1 MAKNQHQNGII
12 PGAGM
17 VSGPDDF
24 SDGESTPL
32 TQDYGGSQRTIVETK
47 GWDVFRNPPMK
58 TDSNSGSMANQKCL
72 ERMVQVIKVIVY
84 LLVFVIVLG
93 SGVIAKGTILFMT
106 SQLRQD
112 RKMLYCNRQLDREN
126 QYIVTLP
133 EEERIAWIWC
143 IIIAFT
149 VPEFGTLV
157 RSIRMCIFKS
167 WKKPQLMH
175 FLVVSIME
183 TFHVVGLALMFLA
196 VLPELDVVK
205 GAMLTN
211 CVCFVPGLLG
221 LLSRNKSKDDSKRF
235 VLVLVDIAALAAQA
249 TSFVLWPFLDSSRR
263 SLWLIPLT
271 LILVSC
277 GWWENYVS
285 IQSRIGLIRSLGRV
299 KKEMRL
305 TRYFTYMLVTVWK
318 IMAFFISSVLILHI
332 KGDNVGHLFSMLSSA
347 FGDHKIT
354 VTSIKSINSG
364 SLPDLSEILTGDITE
379 VVNADFNTPIY
390 VLLLQIAGAYFA
402 YVFGKFACKI
412 LIQGFSYAFP
422 VNLTIPVSISLLIAA
437 CGLRNNDPCFFH
449 GTVPDYLFYESPLP
463 NFLNDFVS
471 KQYAWVWLLWLLSQT
486 WITLHIWT
494 PKCERL
500 ASTEKLFVVP
510 MYDSL
515 LIDQSMGLNRRRDDQ
530 PEVKVEDLAE
540 IEKEKGDG
548 DYETIY
554 EQTDGSTTP
563 PSAVK
568 SSDHVTRIYACATM
582 WHENKEEMME
592 FLKSILRLDE
602 DQCARRVAQKY
613 LKVVDPDY
621 YEFESLSD
629 HDENESQV
637 NRFVKLLVGTLDEAA
652 SDVHKT
658 RMHVRAPK
666 KYPTPYGGRLVWTLP
681 GKTKMIAHLKD
692 KSKIRHRKRWSQV
705 MYMYY
710 LLGHRLM
717 ELPISVDR
725 KEVIAE
731 NTFLL
736 TLDGDID
743 FQPAAVKLLV
753 DLMKKNKNLG
763 AACGR
768 IHPVGSGPMVWYQM
782 FEYAIGHWLQK
793 ATEHMIGCVLCSPGC
808 FSLFRGKALM
818 DDNVMKKY
826 TTKSDEARH
835 YVQYDQGE
843 DRWLCTLLLQRG
855 YRVCTDLVITW
866 LHPDENKEHLRNNL
880 DTSVNSKLI
889 MFIDKINLPNFSVE
903 IENPVHRLK
912 YLCALNKTGG
922 TILGPG
928 TIFLMLVG
936 AFVAAFKIDN
946 WTSFYYNIIPILLF
960 MIVCFT
966 CKSNVQLLCAQI
978 LSTAYAMIMMA
989 VIVGTALQ
997 LGEDGIGSPSAIFLI
1012 SLSSSFFIA
1021 ACLHPQEFWCIVP
1034 GIIYL
1039 LSIPSMYLL
1048 LILYSIINLNVVS
1061 WGTRE
1066 VQTKKTKKV
1075 VIAAVISTIYAIVM
1089 TAVIVAFAINIIQE
1103 SVMSPSAWFLFLMLG
1118 EFMIA
1123 GLLHPY
1129 EINCLLHGL
1138 IYYLAVPSMYVLLIT
1153 YSLCNL
1159 NNISWGTREIVTKKN
1174 NVELEQEKREAEEA
1188 KRKAKQKSL
1197 LGFLQNGAGNNDDD
1211 QGSIEISLAG
1221 LFKCLLCT
1229 HGKPS
1234 AEKQQ
1239 LVAIAESLEQLGKRL
1254 ETIERAVDPHSH
1266 VSGRRRPS
1274 SVGSRTADHLGAIG
1288 EDPEDE
1294 EGSETE
1300 TVTSQNTEGN
1310 RDGSNFLSRPYWL
1323 TDEGLKKGE
1332 VDVLSMQEEQFWK
1345 DLLEKY
1351 LYPIDE
1357 DKAEK
1362 ARIAKDLKD
1371 LRDQS
1376 VFAFFMM
1383 NALFVLIVF
1392 LLQLNKDLLHIKW
1405 PFGIKT
1411 NVTYDHTTMET
1422 RIAADL
1428 IELRNKSV
1436 FAFLMFNALFV
1447 LIVFL
1452 LQLNKDQLHVVWPL
1466 GVKTNI
1472 TYVEE
1477 TSEVHISKEYLQ
1489 LEPIGLVFVFFFAL
1503 ILVIQFTAML
1513 FHRFGTLA
1521 HILASTSLDC
1531 YKKTKDLSE
1540 EALLSKHA
1548 VDIVRDLQRLDGIEG
1563 DYEEG
1568 SGSGPGRRKTIRNL
1582 EKSRRKT
1589 QAINT
1594 LDVAFRQRFFSM
1606 NEGAGLSRNMSTREA
1621 FKAFEGRRNSIMA
1634 MRRKSQMQTLGANN
1648 IYGVAGNPLGI
1659 QGRPSRSSQ
1668 ISVKDV
1674 FEGHPGA
1681 TSGTGHVNAGYEGDD
1696 SPVNSLR
1703 LQNLGGSQVT
1713 WREANS
1719 NV

>member
-1 MAKNQHQNGII
+1 MSKAPKHNGSIH
-12 PGAGM
+12 GGG
-17 VSGPDDF
+17 VTGPDDF
-24 SDGESTPL
+24 SDGESTPVI
-32 TQDYGGSQRTIVETK
+32 QDYAESRRPVEETK
-47 GWDVFRNPPMK
+47 EWDVFRNPPPK
-58 TDSNSGSMANQKCL
+58 IDSGSMANQKCL
-72 ERMVQVIKVIVY
+72 ERTVQLTKVFIY
-84 LLVFVIVLG
+84 LLVFIIVLV
-93 SGVIAKGTILFMT
+93 SGVISKGTIFFMT
-106 SQLRQD
+106 SQLRSD
-112 RKMLYCNRQLDREN
+112 RRILYCNKDLGREKE
-126 QYIVTLP
+126 YVATLP
-133 EEERIAWIWC
+133 EEERIAWTWC
-143 IIIAFT
+143 IIIAFA
-149 VPEFGTLV
+149 VPEFGALI
-157 RSIRMCIFKS
+157 RSLRICIFKS
-167 WKKPQLMH
+167 WKKPPYSH
-175 FLVVSIME
+175 FFLVFLME
-183 TFHVVGLALMFLA
+183 TFHVVGLALMFLLI
-196 VLPELDVVK
+196 LPDIDVVK
-205 GAMLTN
+205 GIMLTN
-211 CVCFVPGLLG
+211 CVCFIPGLLG
-221 LLSRNKSKDDSKRF
+221 LLSRNKNKDESKTF
-235 VLVLVDIAALAAQA
+235 ILVLVDLAALTAQA
-249 TSFVLWPFLDSSRR
+249 TSFVLWPLLDTSKS
-263 SLWLIPLT
+263 SLWIVSPA

-285 IQSRIGLIRSLGRV
+285 MQSSIGFVQMLARV
-299 KKEMRL
+299 KRELRL
-305 TRYFTYMLVTVWK
+305 TRYFTYMFVSFWK
-318 IMAFFISSVLILHI
+318 IIAFFISVLTILHLRGENI
-332 KGDNVGHLFSMLSSA
+332 GHLFTMFGTA
-347 FGDHKIT
+347 FGEHKIIVHAT
-354 VTSIKSINSG
+354 VTQTING
-364 SLPDLSEILTGDITE
+364 TLADLKDILPNSDIDIM
-379 VVNADFNTPIY
+379 ADFNTPIY
-390 VLLLQIAGAYFA
+390 VLLLQIFSAYFV
-402 YVFGKFACKI
+402 YIFGKFACKI

-422 VNLTIPVSISLLIAA
+422 VNLTIPVTISLLIAA
-437 CGLRNNDPCFFH
+437 CGLRNSNPCFFH
-449 GTVPDYLFYESPLP
+449 GIIPDYLFYESPRLY
-463 NFLNDFVS
+463 FLNDFITQ
-471 KQYAWVWLLWLLSQT
+471 QYGWVWLLWLLSQT

-500 ASTEKLFVVP
+500 AATEKLFVVP

-515 LIDQSMGLNRRRDDQ
+515 LIDQSMGLNRKRDDQ

-563 PSAVK
+563 PSTVK

-602 DQCARRVAQKY
+602 DQSARRVAQKY

-621 YEFESLSD
+621 YEFETHIFFDDAFELSD

-637 NRFVKLLVGTLDEAA
+637 NRFVKLLVSTLDEAA
-652 SDVHKT
+652 TDVHRT
-658 RMHVRAPK
+658 RTHVKDPK
-666 KYPTPYGGRLVWTLP
+666 KFPTPYGGRLVWTLP

-731 NTFLL
+731 NTYLL

-743 FQPAAVKLLV
+743 FQPTAVKLLV

-826 TTKSDEARH
+826 TTRSDEARH

-855 YRVCTDLVITW
+855 YRVEYSAASDAYTHAPEGFNEFYNQRRRWVPSTIANIMDLLMDAKRTI
-866 LHPDENKEHLRNNL
+866 
-880 DTSVNSKLI
+880 
-889 MFIDKINLPNFSVE
+889 KINDNISLPYISYQ
-903 IENPVHRLK
+903 IL
-912 YLCALNKTGG
+912 LMGG

-960 MIVCFT
+960 MIICFT
-966 CKSNVQLLCAQI
+966 CKSNIQLLCAQI

-1012 SLSSSFFIA
+1012 SLSGSFFIA
-1021 ACLHPQEFWCIVP
+1021 ACLHPQEFLCIVP

-1066 VQTKKTKKV
+1066 VQVKKTKK
-1075 VIAAVISTIYAIVM
+1075 
-1089 TAVIVAFAINIIQE
+1089 
-1103 SVMSPSAWFLFLMLG
+1103 
-1118 EFMIA
+1118 
-1123 GLLHPY
+1123 
-1129 EINCLLHGL
+1129 
-1138 IYYLAVPSMYVLLIT
+1138 
-1153 YSLCNL
+1153 
-1159 NNISWGTREIVTKKN
+1159 
-1174 NVELEQEKREAEEA
+1174 ELEQEKKEAEEA

-1197 LGFLQNGAGNNDDD
+1197 LGFLQNGAGTNNDD
-1211 QGSIEISLAG
+1211 QGSIEISLAS
-1221 LFKCLLCT
+1221 LFKCMFCT

-1234 AEKQQ
+1234 DEKQQ

-1254 ETIERAVDPHSH
+1254 ENIERTIDPHGH
-1266 VSGRRRPS
+1266 VSGRRRTS
-1274 SVGSRTADHLGAIG
+1274 SIGGHTNDVLGAIG
-1288 EDPEDE
+1288 EDPAEDE
-1294 EGSETE
+1294 ECNSETE
-1300 TVTSQNTEGN
+1300 TVTSQHSEEN
-1310 RDGSNFLSRPYWL
+1310 RDGSNFLTRPYWL
-1323 TDEGLKKGE
+1323 SDEGLKKGE
-1332 VDVLSMQEEQFWK
+1332 VEILSLQEEQFWK

-1351 LYPIDE
+1351 LFPIDE

-1362 ARIAKDLKD
+1362 ARIA
-1371 LRDQS
+1371 
-1376 VFAFFMM
+1376 
-1383 NALFVLIVF
+1383 
-1392 LLQLNKDLLHIKW
+1392 
-1405 PFGIKT
+1405 G
-1411 NVTYDHTTMET
+1411 
-1422 RIAADL
+1422 DL

-1452 LQLNKDQLHVVWPL
+1452 LQLNKDQLHIVWPL

-1477 TSEVHISKEYLQ
+1477 TSEVHVTKEYLQ

-1513 FHRFGTLA
+1513 FHRFGTFA
-1521 HILASTSLDC
+1521 HILASTTLDWFC
-1531 YKKTKDLSE
+1531 CKKDVTEDTLS
-1540 EALLSKHA
+1540 SQQA
-1548 VDIVRDLQRLDGIEG
+1548 VDMVRDLQKLNGMEG
-1563 DYEEG
+1563 DYDEG
-1568 SGSGPGRRKTIRNL
+1568 SGNGPGRRKTIRNL
-1582 EKSRRKT
+1582 EKSKRKA
-1589 QAINT
+1589 QSINT
-1594 LDVAFRQRFFSM
+1594 LDVAFKHRFFSM
-1606 NEGAGLSRNMSTREA
+1606 SEGAGLPGNMSTRHSVKA
-1621 FKAFEGRRNSIMA
+1621 FKALESRRTSLMA
-1634 MRRKSQMQTLGANN
+1634 MRRKSQMQTLGAVNK
-1648 IYGVAGNPLGI
+1648 YGVAGNPLGI

-1668 ISVKDV
+1668 ISIKDV
-1674 FEGHPGA
+1674 FEDHGHTNPA
-1681 TSGTGHVNAGYEGDD
+1681 YEPDE
-1696 SPVNSLR
+1696 SPRNSLR
-1703 LQNLGGSQVT
+1703 LQNRNQHS
-1713 WREANS
+1713 WREANT

>member
-1 MAKNQHQNGII
+1 MSKNQQQNGMI
-12 PGAGM
+12 PGGGGVA
-17 VSGPDDF
+17 VADDF

-32 TQDYGGSQRTIVETK
+32 AQDYGDSQRTVVETK
-47 GWDVFRNPPMK
+47 GWDVFRNPPPK
-58 TDSNSGSMANQKCL
+58 IDSGSMANQRCL
-72 ERMVQVIKVIVY
+72 EATVQITKVVVY

-93 SGVIAKGTILFMT
+93 SGVVAKGTILFMT
-106 SQLRQD
+106 SQLRAD
-112 RKMLYCNRQLDREN
+112 RTIVYCNRQLGRDK
-126 QYIVTLP
+126 QFVVTLP

-143 IIIAFT
+143 IIIAFA
-149 VPEFGTLV
+149 VPEFGTLI
-157 RSIRMCIFKS
+157 RSIRICIFKS
-167 WKKPQLMH
+167 WKKPPISH
-175 FLVVSIME
+175 FLLVFLME

-196 VLPELDVVK
+196 VLPDLDVVK

-221 LLSRNKSKDDSKRF
+221 LLSRNKNKDESKRC
-235 VLVLVDIAALAAQA
+235 VLVLIDIAALAAQG
-249 TSFVLWPFLDSSRR
+249 TSFFLWPLLDSSRQ
-263 SLWLIPLT
+263 SLWLIPPT
-271 LILVSC
+271 LFLVSC

-285 IQSRIGLIRSLGRV
+285 MQSPIGFVRSLGRV
-299 KKEMRL
+299 KKELRL
-305 TRYFTYMLVTVWK
+305 TRYFTYMFMSVWK
-318 IMAFFISSVLILHI
+318 IVAFFISCLLILHM
-332 KGDNVGHLFSMLSSA
+332 KGDTVGHLFSMLSTA

-354 VTSIKSINSG
+354 VSMVRSETSSTITDIADV
-364 SLPDLSEILTGDITE
+364 LQIGDPISMDASVT
-379 VVNADFNTPIY
+379 TPIY
-390 VLLLQIAGAYFA
+390 VLLLQIFGAYFA
-402 YVFGKFACKI
+402 YIFGKFACKI

-437 CGLRNNDPCFFH
+437 CGLRNGDPCIFH
-449 GTVPDYLFYESPLP
+449 GTIPDYLFYESPP
-463 NFLNDFVS
+463 QYFLNDFVS

-486 WITLHIWT
+486 WITLHVWT

-500 ASTEKLFVVP
+500 ASTEKLFVMP

-515 LIDQSMGLNRRRDDQ
+515 LIDQSMGLNRKRDDQ

-621 YEFESLSD
+621 YEFETHIFFDDAYELSD

-652 SDVHKT
+652 SDVHQT

-731 NTFLL
+731 NTYLL

-826 TTKSDEARH
+826 TTRSDEARH

-855 YRVCTDLVITW
+855 YRVEYSAASDAYTHAPEGFNEFYNQRRRWVPSTIANIMDLLMDAKRTI
-866 LHPDENKEHLRNNL
+866 
-880 DTSVNSKLI
+880 
-889 MFIDKINLPNFSVE
+889 KINDNISLPYISYQ
-903 IENPVHRLK
+903 IL
-912 YLCALNKTGG
+912 LMGG

-960 MIVCFT
+960 MIICFT
-966 CKSNVQLLCAQI
+966 CKSSIQVVMALL
-978 LSTAYAMIMMA
+978 LSTVYGLIMIA
-989 VIVGTALQ
+989 VIVGIAISIVQ
-997 LGEDGIGSPSAIFLI
+997 DGVLSPSA
-1012 SLSSSFFIA
+1012 
-1021 ACLHPQEFWCIVP
+1021 
-1034 GIIYL
+1034 
-1039 LSIPSMYLL
+1039 M
-1048 LILYSIINLNVVS
+1048 
-1061 WGTRE
+1061 
-1066 VQTKKTKKV
+1066 
-1075 VIAAVISTIYAIVM
+1075 
-1089 TAVIVAFAINIIQE
+1089 
-1103 SVMSPSAWFLFLMLG
+1103 FLMLLIG
-1118 EFMIA
+1118 QMVIT
-1123 GLLHPY
+1123 GLLHSV
-1129 EINCLLHGL
+1129 EILCLMHSVM
-1138 IYYLAVPSMYVLLIT
+1138 YFVTVPSMYVLLII
-1153 YSLCNL
+1153 YAVCNL
-1159 NNISWGTREIVTKKN
+1159 NDITWGTREVKAKKTAA
-1174 NVELEQEKREAEEA
+1174 ELEQEKKEAEEA

-1197 LGFLQNGAGNNDDD
+1197 LGFLQNGVGSNDDEE
-1211 QGSIEISLAG
+1211 GSIEISLAG
-1221 LFKCLLCT
+1221 LFKCMFCT
-1229 HGKPS
+1229 HGQTS
-1234 AEKQQ
+1234 NEKQQ
-1239 LVAIAESLEQLGKRL
+1239 LVAIAESLEHLGKRL
-1254 ETIERAVDPHSH
+1254 EGIERGLDPHGAGN
-1266 VSGRRRPS
+1266 SGRRRAS

-1288 EDPEDE
+1288 EDPAEDQDCQ
-1294 EGSETE
+1294 SDTE

-1310 RDGSNFLSRPYWL
+1310 REGSNFLSRPYWL
-1323 TDEGLKKGE
+1323 SDDGLKKGE
-1332 VDVLSMQEEQFWK
+1332 VDVLSLQEELFWK

-1376 VFAFFMM
+1376 VFAFFML

-1392 LLQLNKDLLHIKW
+1392 LLQLNKDLLHVKW

-1411 NVTYDHTTMET
+1411 NITYDE
-1422 RIAADL
+1422 
-1428 IELRNKSV
+1428 SS
-1436 FAFLMFNALFV
+1436 
-1447 LIVFL
+1447 
-1452 LQLNKDQLHVVWPL
+1452 Q
-1466 GVKTNI
+1466 
-1472 TYVEE
+1472 
-1477 TSEVHISKEYLQ
+1477 EVHITKEYLQ

-1513 FHRFGTLA
+1513 FHRFGTFA
-1521 HILASTSLDC
+1521 HILASTSLDWYC
-1531 YKKTKDLSE
+1531 CKKTKDLSE

-1548 VDIVRDLQRLDGIEG
+1548 VEIVRDLQRLDGMEG

-1606 NEGAGLSRNMSTREA
+1606 SEGNGLPRNMSTRRSAKA

-1634 MRRKSQMQTLGANN
+1634 QRRKSQMQTLGANN

-1674 FEGHPGA
+1674 FEGHAGHANSAYEPDEN
-1681 TSGTGHVNAGYEGDD
+1681 TG
-1696 SPVNSLR
+1696 SSLR
-1703 LQNLGGSQVT
+1703 LQNLGQST
-1713 WREANS
+1713 WREANT
-1719 NV
+1719 NI

>member
-12 PGAGM
+12 PGAGI

-72 ERMVQVIKVIVY
+72 ERMVQVIKVTIY
-84 LLVFVIVLG
+84 LLVFIIVLG

-167 WKKPQLMH
+167 WKKPQSMH

-285 IQSRIGLIRSLGRV
+285 MQSRIGLIRSLGRV

-305 TRYFTYMLVTVWK
+305 TRYFTYMLVSVWK

-332 KGDNVGHLFSMLSSA
+332 KGDNVGHLFSMLSNA

-500 ASTEKLFVVP
+500 AATEKLFVVP

-621 YEFESLSD
+621 YEFETHIFFDDAFELSD

-855 YRVCTDLVITW
+855 YRVEYSAASDAYTHAPEGFNEFYNQRRRWVPSTIANIMDLLMDAKRTI
-866 LHPDENKEHLRNNL
+866 
-880 DTSVNSKLI
+880 
-889 MFIDKINLPNFSVE
+889 KINDNISLPYISYQ
-903 IENPVHRLK
+903 IL
-912 YLCALNKTGG
+912 LMGG

-966 CKSNVQLLCAQI
+966 CKSNIQLLCAQI

-1066 VQTKKTKKV
+1066 VQTKKTKK
-1075 VIAAVISTIYAIVM
+1075 
-1089 TAVIVAFAINIIQE
+1089 
-1103 SVMSPSAWFLFLMLG
+1103 
-1118 EFMIA
+1118 
-1123 GLLHPY
+1123 
-1129 EINCLLHGL
+1129 
-1138 IYYLAVPSMYVLLIT
+1138 
-1153 YSLCNL
+1153 
-1159 NNISWGTREIVTKKN
+1159 
-1174 NVELEQEKREAEEA
+1174 ELEQEKREAEEA

-1266 VSGRRRPS
+1266 VSGRRRAS

-1411 NVTYDHTTMET
+1411 NVTYDHITM
-1422 RIAADL
+1422 
-1428 IELRNKSV
+1428 
-1436 FAFLMFNALFV
+1436 
-1447 LIVFL
+1447 
-1452 LQLNKDQLHVVWPL
+1452 
-1466 GVKTNI
+1466 
-1472 TYVEE
+1472 
-1477 TSEVHISKEYLQ
+1477 EVHISKEYLQ

-1606 NEGAGLSRNMSTREA
+1606 NEGAGLSRNMSTRREA

-1674 FEGHPGA
+1674 FEGHPA

-1713 WREANS
+1713 WREVNS

>member
-17 VSGPDDF
+17 VAGPDDF

-72 ERMVQVIKVIVY
+72 ERMVQIIKVIVY

-285 IQSRIGLIRSLGRV
+285 MQSRIGLIRSFGRV

-305 TRYFTYMLVTVWK
+305 TRYFTYILVSVWK
-318 IMAFFISSVLILHI
+318 IVAFFVSSILILHI

-364 SLPDLSEILTGDITE
+364 NLPDLSEILTGDITE

-500 ASTEKLFVVP
+500 AATEKLFVVP

-621 YEFESLSD
+621 YEFETHIFFDDAFELSD

-855 YRVCTDLVITW
+855 YRVEYSAASDAYTHAPEGFNEFYNQRRRWVPSTIANIMDLLMDAKRTI
-866 LHPDENKEHLRNNL
+866 
-880 DTSVNSKLI
+880 
-889 MFIDKINLPNFSVE
+889 KINDNISLPYISYQ
-903 IENPVHRLK
+903 IL
-912 YLCALNKTGG
+912 LMGG

-966 CKSNVQLLCAQI
+966 CKSNIQLLCAQI

-1066 VQTKKTKKV
+1066 VQTKKTKK
-1075 VIAAVISTIYAIVM
+1075 
-1089 TAVIVAFAINIIQE
+1089 
-1103 SVMSPSAWFLFLMLG
+1103 
-1118 EFMIA
+1118 
-1123 GLLHPY
+1123 
-1129 EINCLLHGL
+1129 
-1138 IYYLAVPSMYVLLIT
+1138 
-1153 YSLCNL
+1153 
-1159 NNISWGTREIVTKKN
+1159 
-1174 NVELEQEKREAEEA
+1174 ELEQEKREAEEA

-1266 VSGRRRPS
+1266 ASGRRRAS
-1274 SVGSRTADHLGAIG
+1274 SVGSRTADQLGAIG

-1294 EGSETE
+1294 EGSETD

-1323 TDEGLKKGE
+1323 TDDGLKKGE

-1357 DKAEK
+1357 DKTEK
-1362 ARIAKDLKD
+1362 A
-1371 LRDQS
+1371 
-1376 VFAFFMM
+1376 
-1383 NALFVLIVF
+1383 
-1392 LLQLNKDLLHIKW
+1392 
-1405 PFGIKT
+1405 
-1411 NVTYDHTTMET
+1411 

-1606 NEGAGLSRNMSTREA
+1606 NEGAGLSRNMSTRREA

-1681 TSGTGHVNAGYEGDD
+1681 TSGTGHVNAGYEADD

>member
-1 MAKNQHQNGII
+1 MSKNQQQNGMI
-12 PGAGM
+12 PGGGGVA
-17 VSGPDDF
+17 VADDF

-32 TQDYGGSQRTIVETK
+32 AQDYGDSQRTVVETK
-47 GWDVFRNPPMK
+47 GWDVFRNPPPK
-58 TDSNSGSMANQKCL
+58 IDSGSMANQRCL
-72 ERMVQVIKVIVY
+72 EATVQITKVVVY

-93 SGVIAKGTILFMT
+93 SGVVAKGTILFMT
-106 SQLRQD
+106 SQLRAD
-112 RKMLYCNRQLDREN
+112 RTIVYCNRQLGRDK
-126 QYIVTLP
+126 QFVVTLP

-143 IIIAFT
+143 IIIAFA
-149 VPEFGTLV
+149 VPEFGTLI
-157 RSIRMCIFKS
+157 RSIRICIFKS
-167 WKKPQLMH
+167 WKKPPISH
-175 FLVVSIME
+175 FLLVFLME

-196 VLPELDVVK
+196 VLPDLDVVK

-221 LLSRNKSKDDSKRF
+221 LLSRNKNKDESKRC
-235 VLVLVDIAALAAQA
+235 VLVLIDIAALAAQG
-249 TSFVLWPFLDSSRR
+249 TSFFLWPLLDSSRQ
-263 SLWLIPLT
+263 SLWLIPPT
-271 LILVSC
+271 LFLVSC

-285 IQSRIGLIRSLGRV
+285 MQSPIGFVRSLGRV
-299 KKEMRL
+299 KKELRL
-305 TRYFTYMLVTVWK
+305 TRYFTYMFMSVWK
-318 IMAFFISSVLILHI
+318 IVAFFISCLLILHM
-332 KGDNVGHLFSMLSSA
+332 KGDTVGHLFSMLSTA

-354 VTSIKSINSG
+354 VSMVRSETSSTITDIADV
-364 SLPDLSEILTGDITE
+364 LQIGDPISMDASVT
-379 VVNADFNTPIY
+379 TPIY
-390 VLLLQIAGAYFA
+390 VLLLQIFGAYFA
-402 YVFGKFACKI
+402 YIFGKFACKI

-437 CGLRNNDPCFFH
+437 CGLRNGDPCIFH
-449 GTVPDYLFYESPLP
+449 GTIPDYLFYESPP
-463 NFLNDFVS
+463 QYFLNDFVS

-486 WITLHIWT
+486 WITLHVWT

-500 ASTEKLFVVP
+500 ASTEKLFVMP

-515 LIDQSMGLNRRRDDQ
+515 LIDQSMGLNRKRDDQ

-621 YEFESLSD
+621 YEFETHIFFDDAYELSD

-652 SDVHKT
+652 SDVHQT

-731 NTFLL
+731 NTYLL

-826 TTKSDEARH
+826 TTRSDEARH

-855 YRVCTDLVITW
+855 YRVEYSAASDAYTHAPEGFNEFYNQRRRWVPSTIANIMDLLMDAKRTI
-866 LHPDENKEHLRNNL
+866 
-880 DTSVNSKLI
+880 
-889 MFIDKINLPNFSVE
+889 KINDNISLPYISYQ
-903 IENPVHRLK
+903 IL
-912 YLCALNKTGG
+912 LMGG

-960 MIVCFT
+960 MIICFT
-966 CKSNVQLLCAQI
+966 CKSSIQLLCAQI
-978 LSTAYAMIMMA
+978 LSTGYAMIMMA

-1066 VQTKKTKKV
+1066 VQVKKTKK
-1075 VIAAVISTIYAIVM
+1075 
-1089 TAVIVAFAINIIQE
+1089 
-1103 SVMSPSAWFLFLMLG
+1103 
-1118 EFMIA
+1118 
-1123 GLLHPY
+1123 
-1129 EINCLLHGL
+1129 
-1138 IYYLAVPSMYVLLIT
+1138 
-1153 YSLCNL
+1153 
-1159 NNISWGTREIVTKKN
+1159 
-1174 NVELEQEKREAEEA
+1174 ELEQEKKEAEEA

-1197 LGFLQNGAGNNDDD
+1197 LGFLQNGVGSNDDEE
-1211 QGSIEISLAG
+1211 GSIEISLAG
-1221 LFKCLLCT
+1221 LFKCMFCT
-1229 HGKPS
+1229 HGQTS
-1234 AEKQQ
+1234 NEKQQ
-1239 LVAIAESLEQLGKRL
+1239 LVAIAESLEHLGKRL
-1254 ETIERAVDPHSH
+1254 EGIERGLDPHGAGN
-1266 VSGRRRPS
+1266 SGRRRAS

-1288 EDPEDE
+1288 EDPAEDQDCQ
-1294 EGSETE
+1294 SDTE

-1310 RDGSNFLSRPYWL
+1310 REGSNFLSRPYWL
-1323 TDEGLKKGE
+1323 SDDGLKKGE
-1332 VDVLSMQEEQFWK
+1332 VDVLSLQEELFWK

-1362 ARIAKDLKD
+1362 ARIA
-1371 LRDQS
+1371 
-1376 VFAFFMM
+1376 
-1383 NALFVLIVF
+1383 
-1392 LLQLNKDLLHIKW
+1392 
-1405 PFGIKT
+1405 G
-1411 NVTYDHTTMET
+1411 
-1422 RIAADL
+1422 DL

-1436 FAFLMFNALFV
+1436 FAFFMFNALFV

-1472 TYVEE
+1472 TFIEE
-1477 TSEVHISKEYLQ
+1477 TSEVHITKEYLQ

-1513 FHRFGTLA
+1513 FHRFGTFA
-1521 HILASTSLDC
+1521 HILASTSLDWYC
-1531 YKKTKDLSE
+1531 CKKTKDLSE

-1548 VDIVRDLQRLDGIEG
+1548 VEIVRDLQRLDGMEG

-1606 NEGAGLSRNMSTREA
+1606 SEGNGLPRNMSTRRSAKA

-1634 MRRKSQMQTLGANN
+1634 QRRKSQMQTLGANN

-1674 FEGHPGA
+1674 FEGHAGHANSAYEPDEN
-1681 TSGTGHVNAGYEGDD
+1681 TG
-1696 SPVNSLR
+1696 SSLR
-1703 LQNLGGSQVT
+1703 LQNLGQST
-1713 WREANS
+1713 WREANT
-1719 NV
+1719 NI

>member
-1 MAKNQHQNGII
+1 MSKNQQQNGMI
-12 PGAGM
+12 PGGGA
-17 VSGPDDF
+17 DDF

-32 TQDYGGSQRTIVETK
+32 TQDYGDSQRTVVETK
-47 GWDVFRNPPMK
+47 GWDVFRNPPPK
-58 TDSNSGSMANQKCL
+58 IDSGSMANQRCL
-72 ERMVQVIKVIVY
+72 EMTVQITKVVVY
-84 LLVFVIVLG
+84 FLVFVIVLG
-93 SGVIAKGTILFMT
+93 SSAVAKGTILFMT
-106 SQLRQD
+106 SQLRSNRSID
-112 RKMLYCNRQLDREN
+112 YCNRQLGREK
-126 QYIVTLP
+126 QFIATLP

-143 IIIAFT
+143 IIIAFA
-149 VPEFGTLV
+149 VPEFGTLI
-157 RSIRMCIFKS
+157 RSIRICIFKS
-167 WKKPQLMH
+167 WKKPPPSH
-175 FLVVSIME
+175 FLIVFLME
-183 TFHVVGLALMFLA
+183 TFHVVGLALMFMA
-196 VLPELDVVK
+196 VLPDLDVVK

-221 LLSRNKSKDDSKRF
+221 LLSRNKNKDESKRF
-235 VLVLVDIAALAAQA
+235 VLVLIDIAALAAQG
-249 TSFVLWPFLDSSRR
+249 TSFFLWPLLDSSRP
-263 SLWLIPLT
+263 SLWLIPPALF
-271 LILVSC
+271 LVSC
-277 GWWENYVS
+277 GWWENYIS
-285 IQSRIGLIRSLGRV
+285 MQSPIGFVRSLGRV
-299 KKEMRL
+299 KKELKL
-305 TRYFTYMLVTVWK
+305 TRYFTYMFISVWK
-318 IMAFFISSVLILHI
+318 IVAFFISTLLILYM
-332 KGDNVGHLFSMLSSA
+332 KGDTVGHLFTMLSSA
-347 FGDHKIT
+347 FGSHQIT
-354 VTSIKSINSG
+354 VSQVRFDTSSRITDIADVLETGEK
-364 SLPDLSEILTGDITE
+364 ILRP
-379 VVNADFNTPIY
+379 ADTITPIY
-390 VLLLQIAGAYFA
+390 VLLLQIFGAYFA
-402 YVFGKFACKI
+402 YIFGKFACKI

-437 CGLRNNDPCFFH
+437 CGLRNGDPCFFH
-449 GTVPDYLFYESPLP
+449 GTIPDYLFYESPPLY
-463 NFLNDFVS
+463 FLNDFVS

-486 WITLHIWT
+486 WITLHVWT

-500 ASTEKLFVVP
+500 AATEKLFVVP

-515 LIDQSMGLNRRRDDQ
+515 LIDQSMGLNRKRDDQ

-554 EQTDGSTTP
+554 ERTDGSTTP

-602 DQCARRVAQKY
+602 DQCARRVTQKY

-621 YEFESLSD
+621 YEFETHIFFDDAFELSD
-629 HDENESQV
+629 HNEDELQV

-652 SDVHKT
+652 SDVHQT
-658 RMHVRAPK
+658 RMHVRAAK

-731 NTFLL
+731 NTYLL

-826 TTKSDEARH
+826 TTRSDEARH

-855 YRVCTDLVITW
+855 YRVEYSAASDAYTHAPEGFNEFYNQRRRWVPSTIANIMDLLMDAKRTI
-866 LHPDENKEHLRNNL
+866 
-880 DTSVNSKLI
+880 
-889 MFIDKINLPNFSVE
+889 KINDNISLPYISYQ
-903 IENPVHRLK
+903 IL
-912 YLCALNKTGG
+912 LMGG

-960 MIVCFT
+960 MLICFT
-966 CKSNVQLLCAQI
+966 CKA
-978 LSTAYAMIMMA
+978 
-989 VIVGTALQ
+989 
-997 LGEDGIGSPSAIFLI
+997 
-1012 SLSSSFFIA
+1012 
-1021 ACLHPQEFWCIVP
+1021 
-1034 GIIYL
+1034 
-1039 LSIPSMYLL
+1039 
-1048 LILYSIINLNVVS
+1048 
-1061 WGTRE
+1061 
-1066 VQTKKTKKV
+1066 
-1075 VIAAVISTIYAIVM
+1075 
-1089 TAVIVAFAINIIQE
+1089 NIQ
-1103 SVMSPSAWFLFLMLG
+1103 
-1118 EFMIA
+1118 
-1123 GLLHPY
+1123 
-1129 EINCLLHGL
+1129 
-1138 IYYLAVPSMYVLLIT
+1138 
-1153 YSLCNL
+1153 
-1159 NNISWGTREIVTKKN
+1159 
-1174 NVELEQEKREAEEA
+1174 ELEQEKKEAEEA
-1188 KRKAKQKSL
+1188 KRKAKHKSL
-1197 LGFLQNGAGNNDDD
+1197 LGFFQNGVGANDDEE
-1211 QGSIEISLAG
+1211 GSIEISLAG
-1221 LFKCLLCT
+1221 LFKCMFCT
-1229 HGKPS
+1229 HGQTS
-1234 AEKQQ
+1234 GEKEQ
-1239 LVAIAESLEQLGKRL
+1239 LVTIGESLDHLGKRL
-1254 ETIERAVDPHSH
+1254 EVIERAVDPHGHASNK
-1266 VSGRRRPS
+1266 RRAS
-1274 SVGSRTADHLGAIG
+1274 SVGSRTAATLDDIG
-1288 EDPEDE
+1288 EDPAEDRE
-1294 EGSETE
+1294 CHSDTE

-1310 RDGSNFLSRPYWL
+1310 REGNNFPSRPFWL
-1323 TDEGLKKGE
+1323 SDEGLKKGE
-1332 VDVLSMQEEQFWK
+1332 IDVLSLQEEQFWK

-1376 VFAFFMM
+1376 VFAFFML

-1392 LLQLNKDLLHIKW
+1392 LLQLNKDLLHVKW

-1411 NVTYDHTTMET
+1411 NITYDDQTQEV
-1422 RIAADL
+1422 RI
-1428 IELRNKSV
+1428 
-1436 FAFLMFNALFV
+1436 
-1447 LIVFL
+1447 
-1452 LQLNKDQLHVVWPL
+1452 
-1466 GVKTNI
+1466 T
-1472 TYVEE
+1472 
-1477 TSEVHISKEYLQ
+1477 KEYLQ

-1513 FHRFGTLA
+1513 FHRFGTFA
-1521 HILASTSLDC
+1521 HILASTSLDWHC
-1531 YKKTKDLSE
+1531 CKKTKDLSD
-1540 EALLSKHA
+1540 EALLPKDA
-1548 VDIVRDLQRLDGIEG
+1548 VEIVRDLQRLDGMEG

-1606 NEGAGLSRNMSTREA
+1606 SDGNGLPRNMSTRRSARA

-1648 IYGVAGNPLGI
+1648 PYGVAGNPLGI

-1674 FEGHPGA
+1674 FEGHAGHTNSAYEPDEN
-1681 TSGTGHVNAGYEGDD
+1681 TG
-1696 SPVNSLR
+1696 NSLR
-1703 LQNLGGSQVT
+1703 LQNLGQST
-1713 WREANS
+1713 WRDTNP
-1719 NV
+1719 NI

>member
-84 LLVFVIVLG
+84 LFVFVIVLG

-167 WKKPQLMH
+167 WKKPQSMH

-285 IQSRIGLIRSLGRV
+285 MQSRIGLIRSLGRV

-305 TRYFTYMLVTVWK
+305 TRYFTYMLVSVWK
-318 IMAFFISSVLILHI
+318 IMAFFISSILILHI

-500 ASTEKLFVVP
+500 AATEKLFVVP

-568 SSDHVTRIYACATM
+568 NSDHVTRIYACATM

-621 YEFESLSD
+621 YEFETHIFFDDAFELSD

-855 YRVCTDLVITW
+855 YRVEYSAASDAYTHAPEGFNEFYNQRRRWVPSTIANIMDLLMDAKRTI
-866 LHPDENKEHLRNNL
+866 
-880 DTSVNSKLI
+880 
-889 MFIDKINLPNFSVE
+889 KINDNISLPYISYQ
-903 IENPVHRLK
+903 IL
-912 YLCALNKTGG
+912 LMGG

-966 CKSNVQLLCAQI
+966 CKSNIQLLCAQI

-1066 VQTKKTKKV
+1066 VQTKKTKK
-1075 VIAAVISTIYAIVM
+1075 
-1089 TAVIVAFAINIIQE
+1089 
-1103 SVMSPSAWFLFLMLG
+1103 
-1118 EFMIA
+1118 
-1123 GLLHPY
+1123 
-1129 EINCLLHGL
+1129 
-1138 IYYLAVPSMYVLLIT
+1138 
-1153 YSLCNL
+1153 
-1159 NNISWGTREIVTKKN
+1159 
-1174 NVELEQEKREAEEA
+1174 ELEQEKREAEEA

-1266 VSGRRRPS
+1266 GRRRAS

-1323 TDEGLKKGE
+1323 TDEGVKKGE

-1351 LYPIDE
+1351 LYPIDD

-1362 ARIAKDLKD
+1362 
-1371 LRDQS
+1371 
-1376 VFAFFMM
+1376 
-1383 NALFVLIVF
+1383 
-1392 LLQLNKDLLHIKW
+1392 
-1405 PFGIKT
+1405 
-1411 NVTYDHTTMET
+1411 T

-1606 NEGAGLSRNMSTREA
+1606 NEGAGLSRNMSTRREA

-1703 LQNLGGSQVT
+1703 LQNLGGNQVT

>member
-449 GTVPDYLFYESPLP
+449 STVPDYLFYESPLP

-500 ASTEKLFVVP
+500 AATEKLFVVP

-621 YEFESLSD
+621 YEFETHIFFDDAFELSD

-855 YRVCTDLVITW
+855 YRVEYSAASDAYTHAPEGFNEFYNQRRRWVPSTIANIMDL
-866 LHPDENKEHLRNNL
+866 LMDAKR
-880 DTSVNSKLI
+880 
-889 MFIDKINLPNFSVE
+889 
-903 IENPVHRLK
+903 
-912 YLCALNKTGG
+912 G

-1066 VQTKKTKKV
+1066 VQTKKTKK
-1075 VIAAVISTIYAIVM
+1075 
-1089 TAVIVAFAINIIQE
+1089 
-1103 SVMSPSAWFLFLMLG
+1103 
-1118 EFMIA
+1118 
-1123 GLLHPY
+1123 
-1129 EINCLLHGL
+1129 
-1138 IYYLAVPSMYVLLIT
+1138 
-1153 YSLCNL
+1153 
-1159 NNISWGTREIVTKKN
+1159 
-1174 NVELEQEKREAEEA
+1174 ELEQEKREAEEA

-1234 AEKQQ
+1234 TEKQQ

-1300 TVTSQNTEGN
+1300 TMTSQNTEGN

-1357 DKAEK
+1357 DKSEK

>member
-1 MAKNQHQNGII
+1 MSKSQQNGAL
-12 PGAGM
+12 PGVGGNAT
-17 VSGPDDF
+17 VPDDF
-24 SDGESTPL
+24 SDDESSPL
-32 TQDYGGSQRTIVETK
+32 TQDYDGSQRTVLETK
-47 GWDVFRNPPMK
+47 GWDVFRNPPPK
-58 TDSNSGSMANQKCL
+58 IDSGSMANQKCL
-72 ERMVQVIKVIVY
+72 EVTVQITKVFVY
-84 LLVFVIVLG
+84 LFVFIIVLG

-106 SQLRQD
+106 SQLRPA
-112 RKMLYCNRQLDREN
+112 RAIVYCNKQLGRDRQFV
-126 QYIVTLP
+126 VTLP

-143 IIIAFT
+143 IIIAFA
-149 VPEFGTLV
+149 VPEFGTLI
-157 RSIRMCIFKS
+157 RSLRICIFKS
-167 WKKPQLMH
+167 WKKPPASH
-175 FLVVSIME
+175 FLLVFLME

-205 GAMLTN
+205 GAMITN
-211 CVCFVPGLLG
+211 CVCFVPGVLG
-221 LLSRNKSKDDSKRF
+221 LLSRNKNKDESRRF
-235 VLVLVDIAALAAQA
+235 VLVLVDLLALVAQA
-249 TSFVLWPFLDSSRR
+249 TGFVVWPLLDSAKPSV
-263 SLWLIPLT
+263 WLIPPA

-285 IQSRIGLIRSLGRV
+285 MQSPIGIVRTLGKV
-299 KKEMRL
+299 KKELKL
-305 TRYFTYMLVTVWK
+305 TRYFTYMFMSAWK
-318 IMAFFISSVLILHI
+318 IVAFLISTIVILHT
-332 KGDNVGHLFSMLSSA
+332 KGENVGHLFSMFGSA

-354 VTSIKSINSG
+354 VTAVQPG
-364 SLPDLSEILTGDITE
+364 SLSGTMPDLSDILRNGETE
-379 VVNADFNTPIY
+379 TVTAEFNTPIY
-390 VLLLQIAGAYFA
+390 VLLLQIFGAYFA
-402 YVFGKFACKI
+402 YIFGKFACKI

-422 VNLTIPVSISLLIAA
+422 VNLTIPVTISLLIAA
-437 CGLRNNDPCFFH
+437 CGIRNGDPCFFH
-449 GTVPDYLFYESPLP
+449 GTIPDYLFYESPPLY
-463 NFLNDFVS
+463 FLNDFVS

-500 ASTEKLFVVP
+500 AATEKLFVVP

-515 LIDQSMGLNRRRDDQ
+515 LIDQSMGLNRKRDDQ

-554 EQTDGSTTP
+554 EHTDGSSTP

-582 WHENKEEMME
+582 WHENREEMME

-621 YEFESLSD
+621 YEFETHIFFDDAFELSD

-652 SDVHKT
+652 SDVHQT
-658 RMHVRAPK
+658 RMHVRAAK
-666 KYPTPYGGRLVWTLP
+666 KFPTPYGGRLVWTLP

-743 FQPAAVKLLV
+743 FQPAAVKLLI

-826 TTKSDEARH
+826 TTRSDEARH

-855 YRVCTDLVITW
+855 YRVEYSAASDAYTHAPEGFNEFYNQRRRWVPSTIANIMDLLMDAKRTI
-866 LHPDENKEHLRNNL
+866 
-880 DTSVNSKLI
+880 
-889 MFIDKINLPNFSVE
+889 KINDNISLPYISYQ
-903 IENPVHRLK
+903 IL
-912 YLCALNKTGG
+912 LMGG

-960 MIVCFT
+960 MLVCFT
-966 CKSNVQLLCAQI
+966 CKSNIQLLCAQI

-1066 VQTKKTKKV
+1066 VQVKKTKK
-1075 VIAAVISTIYAIVM
+1075 
-1089 TAVIVAFAINIIQE
+1089 
-1103 SVMSPSAWFLFLMLG
+1103 
-1118 EFMIA
+1118 
-1123 GLLHPY
+1123 
-1129 EINCLLHGL
+1129 
-1138 IYYLAVPSMYVLLIT
+1138 
-1153 YSLCNL
+1153 
-1159 NNISWGTREIVTKKN
+1159 
-1174 NVELEQEKREAEEA
+1174 ELEQEKKEAEEA

-1197 LGFLQNGAGNNDDD
+1197 LGFLQNGAGTNDDD

-1221 LFKCLLCT
+1221 LFKCMLCT

-1234 AEKQQ
+1234 DEKQQ
-1239 LVAIAESLEQLGKRL
+1239 LVAIAESLELLGKRL
-1254 ETIERAVDPHSH
+1254 ESIEKAVDPHGH
-1266 VSGRRRPS
+1266 VIGRRRAS
-1274 SVGSRTADHLGAIG
+1274 SSGSRTADHLGAIG
-1288 EDPEDE
+1288 EDPELNDE
-1294 EGSETE
+1294 RDSDTE
-1300 TVTSQNTEGN
+1300 TVASHNTENN
-1310 RDGSNFLSRPYWL
+1310 REGNFLTSPYWL
-1323 TDEGLKKGE
+1323 EDQDLKKGG
-1332 VDVLSMQEEQFWK
+1332 VDFLSVQEEQFWK
-1345 DLLEKY
+1345 DLLQKY

-1371 LRDQS
+1371 LRDQA
-1376 VFAFFMM
+1376 VFAFFML

-1411 NVTYDHTTMET
+1411 NITYDEH
-1422 RIAADL
+1422 
-1428 IELRNKSV
+1428 S
-1436 FAFLMFNALFV
+1436 
-1447 LIVFL
+1447 
-1452 LQLNKDQLHVVWPL
+1452 Q
-1466 GVKTNI
+1466 
-1472 TYVEE
+1472 
-1477 TSEVHISKEYLQ
+1477 EVHISKEYLQ

-1503 ILVIQFTAML
+1503 ILIIQFTAML
-1513 FHRFGTLA
+1513 FHRFGTFA
-1521 HILASTSLDC
+1521 HILASTTLDWYC
-1531 YKKTKDLSE
+1531 CKKAKDLSE

-1548 VDIVRDLQRLDGIEG
+1548 VEIVRDLQRLDGIEG
-1563 DYEEG
+1563 DYDEG

-1606 NEGAGLSRNMSTREA
+1606 AEGGSGLPRNMSTRRSTKA

-1648 IYGVAGNPLGI
+1648 VYGVAGNPLGI
-1659 QGRPSRSSQ
+1659 QGRPTRSSQ

-1674 FEGHPGA
+1674 FENH
-1681 TSGTGHVNAGYEGDD
+1681 TGQVNPAYEDEE
-1696 SPVNSLR
+1696 SPSNSLR
-1703 LQNLGGSQVT
+1703 MQPRSQVT
-1713 WREANS
+1713 WRDVS
-1719 NV
+1719 SKM

>member
-1 MAKNQHQNGII
+1 MSKNQQQNGMM
-12 PGAGM
+12 PGGAAMAGA
-17 VSGPDDF
+17 DDF

-32 TQDYGGSQRTIVETK
+32 TQDYGDSQRTVVETK
-47 GWDVFRNPPMK
+47 GWDVFRNPPPK
-58 TDSNSGSMANQKCL
+58 IDSGSMANQRCF
-72 ERMVQVIKVIVY
+72 EMTVQVTKVVVY

-93 SGVIAKGTILFMT
+93 SGVVAKGTILFMT
-106 SQLRQD
+106 SQLKAD
-112 RKMLYCNRQLDREN
+112 RKIVHCNKDLGLDKE
-126 QYIVTLP
+126 YVSVLS

-143 IIIAFT
+143 IIIAFA
-149 VPEFGTLV
+149 VPEFGTLI
-157 RSIRMCIFKS
+157 RSIRICIFKS
-167 WKKPQLMH
+167 WKKPLVSH
-175 FLVVSIME
+175 FLLVFLME
-183 TFHVVGLALMFLA
+183 TFHVVGLALMFMA
-196 VLPELDVVK
+196 VLPDLDVVK

-221 LLSRNKSKDDSKRF
+221 LLSRNKTKDESKRF
-235 VLVLVDIAALAAQA
+235 VLVLIDIAALAAQG
-249 TSFVLWPFLDSSRR
+249 TSFFLWPLLDSSRP
-263 SLWLIPLT
+263 SLWLIPPSLF
-271 LILVSC
+271 LVSC

-285 IQSRIGLIRSLGRV
+285 IQSPIGFVKSLGKV
-299 KKEMRL
+299 KKALRL
-305 TRYFTYMLVTVWK
+305 TRYFTYMFMSVWK
-318 IMAFFISSVLILHI
+318 ILAFFISSLLILHMR
-332 KGDNVGHLFSMLSSA
+332 GENVGHLFSMLSNA
-347 FGDHKIT
+347 FGSHKYEVWQEVST
-354 VTSIKSINSG
+354 RVTDIA
-364 SLPDLSEILTGDITE
+364 DLVDNGVRISRD
-379 VVNADFNTPIY
+379 ADVNTPIY
-390 VLLLQIAGAYFA
+390 VLLLQIFGAYFA

-437 CGLRNNDPCFFH
+437 CGLRNSDPCIFH
-449 GTVPDYLFYESPLP
+449 DTIPDYLFYESPP
-463 NFLNDFVS
+463 FLNDFVT

-486 WITLHIWT
+486 WITLHVWT

-500 ASTEKLFVVP
+500 AATEKLFVVP
-510 MYDSL
+510 MYNSL
-515 LIDQSMGLNRRRDDQ
+515 LIDQSMGLNRKRDDQ

-621 YEFESLSD
+621 YEFETHIFFDDAFELSD

-652 SDVHKT
+652 SDVHQT

-731 NTFLL
+731 NTYLL

-826 TTKSDEARH
+826 TTRSDEARH

-855 YRVCTDLVITW
+855 YRVEYSAASDAYTHAPEGFNEFYNQRRRWVPSTIANIMDLLMDAKRTI
-866 LHPDENKEHLRNNL
+866 
-880 DTSVNSKLI
+880 
-889 MFIDKINLPNFSVE
+889 KINDNISLPYISYQ
-903 IENPVHRLK
+903 IL
-912 YLCALNKTGG
+912 LMGG

-966 CKSNVQLLCAQI
+966 CKANIQLLCAQI
-978 LSTAYAMIMMA
+978 LSTGYALIMMA

-1066 VQTKKTKKV
+1066 VQVKKTKKV
-1075 VIAAVISTIYAIVM
+1075 FFAAVISTFYAMVM
-1089 TAVIVAFAINIIQE
+1089 VAVIVGIAISISE
-1103 SVMSPSAWFLFLMLG
+1103 DGGFSPSAMFLVLMIG
-1118 EFMIA
+1118 QVVIA
-1123 GLLHPY
+1123 ALLHPE
-1129 EINCLLHGL
+1129 EIHCL
-1138 IYYLAVPSMYVLLIT
+1138 IYFAIYFISVPSNYVLLII
-1153 YSLCNL
+1153 YAVCNL
-1159 NNISWGTREIVTKKN
+1159 NDITWGTREVATKKTA
-1174 NVELEQEKREAEEA
+1174 VELEQEKKEAEEA

-1197 LGFLQNGAGNNDDD
+1197 LGFLQNGVGSNDDEE
-1211 QGSIEISLAG
+1211 GSIEISLAG
-1221 LFKCLLCT
+1221 LFKCMFCT
-1229 HGKPS
+1229 HGQTS
-1234 AEKQQ
+1234 NEKQQ
-1239 LVAIAESLEQLGKRL
+1239 LVAIAESLEQVGKRL
-1254 ETIERAVDPHSH
+1254 EAIERTVDPHGH
-1266 VSGRRRPS
+1266 SGRRRAS
-1274 SVGSRTADHLGAIG
+1274 SVGSRTANHLGDIG
-1288 EDPEDE
+1288 EDPAEDQD
-1294 EGSETE
+1294 GNSDAE

-1310 RDGSNFLSRPYWL
+1310 REGSNFLSRPYWL
-1323 TDEGLKKGE
+1323 NDDGLKKGE
-1332 VDVLSMQEEQFWK
+1332 IDVLSLQEEQFWK

-1362 ARIAKDLKD
+1362 ARIA
-1371 LRDQS
+1371 
-1376 VFAFFMM
+1376 
-1383 NALFVLIVF
+1383 
-1392 LLQLNKDLLHIKW
+1392 
-1405 PFGIKT
+1405 
-1411 NVTYDHTTMET
+1411 
-1422 RIAADL
+1422 ADL

-1436 FAFLMFNALFV
+1436 FAFFMFNALFV

-1452 LQLNKDQLHVVWPL
+1452 LQLNKDQLHVIWPL
-1466 GVKTNI
+1466 GVKTNVTFI
-1472 TYVEE
+1472 EE
-1477 TSEVHISKEYLQ
+1477 TSEVHITKEYLQ

-1513 FHRFGTLA
+1513 FHRFGTFA
-1521 HILASTSLDC
+1521 HILASTSLDWYC
-1531 YKKTKDLSE
+1531 CKKTKDLSE

-1548 VDIVRDLQRLDGIEG
+1548 VEIVRDLQRLDGMEG

-1594 LDVAFRQRFFSM
+1594 LDVAFRQRFFSLS
-1606 NEGAGLSRNMSTREA
+1606 EGNGLPRNMSTRRSAKA

-1674 FEGHPGA
+1674 FEGHAGHTNSAYEPDEN
-1681 TSGTGHVNAGYEGDD
+1681 SG
-1696 SPVNSLR
+1696 SSLR
-1703 LQNLGGSQVT
+1703 LHNLGQST
-1713 WREANS
+1713 WREANT
-1719 NV
+1719 NI

>member
-1 MAKNQHQNGII
+1 MPKVPKHNGSIHG
-12 PGAGM
+12 GADG
-17 VSGPDDF
+17 VARPDDF
-24 SDGESTPL
+24 SDGESTPVI
-32 TQDYGGSQRTIVETK
+32 QDYVDSRRTVEETK
-47 GWDVFRNPPMK
+47 GWDVFRNPPPK
-58 TDSNSGSMANQKCL
+58 IDSGSMANQKCL
-72 ERMVQVIKVIVY
+72 ERTVQMTKFCVY
-84 LLVFVIVLG
+84 LLVFIIVLV
-93 SGVIAKGTILFMT
+93 SGVVAKGTIFFMT
-106 SQLRQD
+106 SQLRSD
-112 RKMLYCNRQLDREN
+112 HKILFCNKQLVRDK
-126 QYIVTLP
+126 QFVVTLP

-143 IIIAFT
+143 IIIAFA
-149 VPEFGTLV
+149 VPEIGALIRSV
-157 RSIRMCIFKS
+157 RICIFKS
-167 WKKPQLMH
+167 WKKPPYAH
-175 FLVVSIME
+175 FLLVFFME
-183 TFHVVGLALMFLA
+183 TCHVVGLALMFLI
-196 VLPELDVVK
+196 VLPDIDVVK

-221 LLSRNKSKDDSKRF
+221 LLSRNKNKDESKKYI
-235 VLVLVDIAALAAQA
+235 LVLVDLAALTAQA
-249 TSFVLWPFLDSSRR
+249 TSFVLWPLLDTSRP
-263 SLWLIPLT
+263 SLWIIPPA

-285 IQSRIGLIRSLGRV
+285 MQSSIGFLRTLARV
-299 KKEMRL
+299 KRELRL
-305 TRYFTYMLVTVWK
+305 TRYFTYMFVSFWK
-318 IMAFFISSVLILHI
+318 IIAFFISALTILHMR
-332 KGDNVGHLFSMLSSA
+332 GQNLGHLFTMFGSA
-347 FGDHKIT
+347 FGSHKIIIYA
-354 VTSIKSINSG
+354 VRQAANG
-364 SLPDLSEILTGDITE
+364 SVPDLNDVLPNSDIEIT
-379 VVNADFNTPIY
+379 ADSNTPIY
-390 VLLLQIAGAYFA
+390 VLLLQIFCAYFA
-402 YVFGKFACKI
+402 YIFGKFACKI

-422 VNLTIPVSISLLIAA
+422 VNLTIPVTISLLIAA
-437 CGLRNNDPCFFH
+437 CGLRNGDPCFFH
-449 GTVPDYLFYESPLP
+449 GVIPDYLFYESPPLY
-463 NFLNDFVS
+463 FLNDFIS
-471 KQYAWVWLLWLLSQT
+471 KQYGWVWLLWLLSQT

-500 ASTEKLFVVP
+500 AATEKLFVVP

-515 LIDQSMGLNRRRDDQ
+515 LIDQSMGLNRKRDDQ

-582 WHENKEEMME
+582 WHENKEEMIE

-602 DQCARRVAQKY
+602 DQSARRVAQKY

-621 YEFESLSD
+621 YEFETHIFFDDAFELSD

-637 NRFVKLLVGTLDEAA
+637 NRFVKLLVSTLDEAA
-652 SDVHKT
+652 TDVHMT
-658 RMHVRAPK
+658 PTHVKDPK

-731 NTFLL
+731 NTYLL

-826 TTKSDEARH
+826 TTRSDEARH

-855 YRVCTDLVITW
+855 YRVEYSAASDAYTHAPEGFNEFYNQRRRWVPSTIANIMDLLMDAKRTI
-866 LHPDENKEHLRNNL
+866 
-880 DTSVNSKLI
+880 
-889 MFIDKINLPNFSVE
+889 KINDNISLPYISYQ
-903 IENPVHRLK
+903 IL
-912 YLCALNKTGG
+912 LMGG

-960 MIVCFT
+960 MIICFT
-966 CKSNVQLLCAQI
+966 CKANIQVWVAAI
-978 LSTAYAMIMMA
+978 LSTFYGLVMVA
-989 VIVGTALQ
+989 VITGIAISIV
-997 LGEDGIGSPSAIFLI
+997 EDSWFSPSA
-1012 SLSSSFFIA
+1012 
-1021 ACLHPQEFWCIVP
+1021 
-1034 GIIYL
+1034 
-1039 LSIPSMYLL
+1039 M
-1048 LILYSIINLNVVS
+1048 
-1061 WGTRE
+1061 
-1066 VQTKKTKKV
+1066 
-1075 VIAAVISTIYAIVM
+1075 
-1089 TAVIVAFAINIIQE
+1089 
-1103 SVMSPSAWFLFLMLG
+1103 FLMLVSA
-1118 EFMIA
+1118 EMVITA
-1123 GLLHPY
+1123 LLHPREMY
-1129 EINCLLHGL
+1129 CLLHGV
-1138 IYYLAVPSMYVLLIT
+1138 IYYISVPSMYVLLIM
-1153 YSLCNL
+1153 YSLFNL
-1159 NNISWGTREIVTKKN
+1159 NDITWGTREVKAKKTKA
-1174 NVELEQEKREAEEA
+1174 ELEQEKKEAEEA
-1188 KRKAKQKSL
+1188 KRKAKTKSL
-1197 LGFLQNGAGNNDDD
+1197 LGFLQNGAGMNDND
-1211 QGSIEISLAG
+1211 QGSIEISLAS
-1221 LFKCLLCT
+1221 LFKCMFCT

-1234 AEKQQ
+1234 DEKQQ

-1254 ETIERAVDPHSH
+1254 EAIERAVDPHGH
-1266 VSGRRRPS
+1266 ALSGKRRTS
-1274 SVGSRTADHLGAIG
+1274 SVGGRTSDHLGAIN
-1288 EDPEDE
+1288 EDE
-1294 EGSETE
+1294 AEDEDCRSETE
-1300 TVTSQNTEGN
+1300 TVTSQHSEGN
-1310 RDGSNFLSRPYWL
+1310 RDGINFVTRPYWL
-1323 TDEGLKKGE
+1323 SDEGLKKGE
-1332 VDVLSMQEEQFWK
+1332 VEILSLQEEQFWK
-1345 DLLEKY
+1345 DLLDKY

-1376 VFAFFMM
+1376 VFAFFML

-1411 NVTYDHTTMET
+1411 NITYDESSQEA

-1452 LQLNKDQLHVVWPL
+1452 LQLNKDQLHVIWPL

-1477 TSEVHISKEYLQ
+1477 TAEVHITKEYLQ

-1513 FHRFGTLA
+1513 FHRFGTFA
-1521 HILASTSLDC
+1521 HILASTTLDWFC
-1531 YKKTKDLSE
+1531 CKKDVTDETLS
-1540 EALLSKHA
+1540 SQQA
-1548 VDIVRDLQRLDGIEG
+1548 VDIVRDLQKLNGMEA

-1568 SGSGPGRRKTIRNL
+1568 SGNVPGRRKTIRNL
-1582 EKSRRKT
+1582 EKSKRRV
-1589 QAINT
+1589 QPINT

-1606 NEGAGLSRNMSTREA
+1606 SEGTGLPGNMSIRHSTKA
-1621 FKAFEGRRNSIMA
+1621 FKALEGRRNSLMA
-1634 MRRKSQMQTLGANN
+1634 MRKKSQMQTLGANN
-1648 IYGVAGNPLGI
+1648 IYGAAGNPLGI

-1674 FEGHPGA
+1674 FDDHGHTNPAYEPDESPG
-1681 TSGTGHVNAGYEGDD
+1681 
-1696 SPVNSLR
+1696 NSLR
-1703 LQNLGGSQVT
+1703 LHNLNQGG
-1713 WREANS
+1713 WREANT
-1719 NV
+1719 NI

>member
-1 MAKNQHQNGII
+1 MTKNQHQNGII

-24 SDGESTPL
+24 SDGESAPL

-72 ERMVQVIKVIVY
+72 ERMVQIIKVIVY

-167 WKKPQLMH
+167 WKKPQSMH

-221 LLSRNKSKDDSKRF
+221 LLSHNKSKDDSKRF

-305 TRYFTYMLVTVWK
+305 TRYFTYMLVSVWK
-318 IMAFFISSVLILHI
+318 IMAFFISSILILHI

-390 VLLLQIAGAYFA
+390 VLLLQIVGAYFA

-500 ASTEKLFVVP
+500 AATEKLFVVP

-568 SSDHVTRIYACATM
+568 NSDHVTRIYACATM

-621 YEFESLSD
+621 YEFETHIFFDDAFELSD

-855 YRVCTDLVITW
+855 YRVEYSAASDAYTHAPEGFNEFYNQRRRWVPSTIANIMDLLMDAKRTI
-866 LHPDENKEHLRNNL
+866 
-880 DTSVNSKLI
+880 
-889 MFIDKINLPNFSVE
+889 KINDNISLPYISYQ
-903 IENPVHRLK
+903 IL
-912 YLCALNKTGG
+912 LMGG

-1066 VQTKKTKKV
+1066 VQTKKTKK
-1075 VIAAVISTIYAIVM
+1075 
-1089 TAVIVAFAINIIQE
+1089 
-1103 SVMSPSAWFLFLMLG
+1103 
-1118 EFMIA
+1118 
-1123 GLLHPY
+1123 
-1129 EINCLLHGL
+1129 
-1138 IYYLAVPSMYVLLIT
+1138 
-1153 YSLCNL
+1153 
-1159 NNISWGTREIVTKKN
+1159 
-1174 NVELEQEKREAEEA
+1174 ELEQEKREAEEA
-1188 KRKAKQKSL
+1188 KRKVKQKSL

-1254 ETIERAVDPHSH
+1254 ETIERAVDPHSQ

-1323 TDEGLKKGE
+1323 TDKGLKKGE

-1362 ARIAKDLKD
+1362 
-1371 LRDQS
+1371 
-1376 VFAFFMM
+1376 
-1383 NALFVLIVF
+1383 
-1392 LLQLNKDLLHIKW
+1392 
-1405 PFGIKT
+1405 
-1411 NVTYDHTTMET
+1411 T

-1563 DYEEG
+1563 DYEE

>member
-1 MAKNQHQNGII
+1 MTGIDLRMSKNQPQNGML
-12 PGAGM
+12 PGGGTVGGA
-17 VSGPDDF
+17 DDF

-32 TQDYGGSQRTIVETK
+32 TQDYGDSQRTVVETK
-47 GWDVFRNPPMK
+47 GWDVFRNPPPK
-58 TDSNSGSMANQKCL
+58 IDSGSMANQRCL
-72 ERMVQVIKVIVY
+72 EATVQITKVIVY
-84 LLVFVIVLG
+84 LFVFVIVLG
-93 SGVIAKGTILFMT
+93 SGAVAKGTILFMT
-106 SQLRQD
+106 SQLRSD
-112 RKMLYCNRQLDREN
+112 RAIGYCNRQLGRDK
-126 QYIVTLP
+126 QFVVSLP

-143 IIIAFT
+143 IIIAFA
-149 VPEFGTLV
+149 VPEFGTLI
-157 RSIRMCIFKS
+157 RSIRICIFKS
-167 WKKPQLMH
+167 WKKPPASH
-175 FLVVSIME
+175 FLLVFLME
-183 TFHVVGLALMFLA
+183 TFHVVGLALMFMA
-196 VLPELDVVK
+196 VLPDLDVVK

-221 LLSRNKSKDDSKRF
+221 LLSRNKNKDESKRF
-235 VLVLVDIAALAAQA
+235 VLVLIDIAALAAQG
-249 TSFVLWPFLDSSRR
+249 TSFFLWPLLDSSRP
-263 SLWLIPLT
+263 SLWLIAPALF
-271 LILVSC
+271 LVSC

-285 IQSRIGLIRSLGRV
+285 MQSPIGFVRSLGRV

-305 TRYFTYMLVTVWK
+305 TRYFTYMFMSVWK
-318 IMAFFISSVLILHI
+318 IMAFLISTLLILHM
-332 KGDNVGHLFSMLSSA
+332 KGETVGHLFTMLSSA
-347 FGDHKIT
+347 FGNHQISVSEVRLDSSNRITDIADVIEIGEKIQ
-354 VTSIKSINSG
+354 I
-364 SLPDLSEILTGDITE
+364 P
-379 VVNADFNTPIY
+379 ADANTPIY
-390 VLLLQIAGAYFA
+390 VLLLQIFGAYFA
-402 YVFGKFACKI
+402 YIFGKFACKI

-437 CGLRNNDPCFFH
+437 CGLRNGDPCIFH
-449 GTVPDYLFYESPLP
+449 GTIPDYLFYESPPLY
-463 NFLNDFVS
+463 FLNDFVS

-486 WITLHIWT
+486 WITLHVWT

-500 ASTEKLFVVP
+500 AATEKLFVVP

-515 LIDQSMGLNRRRDDQ
+515 LIDQSMGLNRKRDDQ

-554 EQTDGSTTP
+554 EQTDGTTTP

-621 YEFESLSD
+621 YEFETHIFFDDAFELAD
-629 HDENESQV
+629 HNENESQV

-652 SDVHKT
+652 SDVHQT

-731 NTFLL
+731 NTYLL

-826 TTKSDEARH
+826 TTRSEEARH

-855 YRVCTDLVITW
+855 YRVEYSAASDAYTHAPEGFNEFYNQRRRWVPSTIANIMDLLMDAKRTI
-866 LHPDENKEHLRNNL
+866 
-880 DTSVNSKLI
+880 
-889 MFIDKINLPNFSVE
+889 KINDNISLPYISYQ
-903 IENPVHRLK
+903 IL
-912 YLCALNKTGG
+912 LMGG

-960 MIVCFT
+960 MLVCFT
-966 CKSNVQLLCAQI
+966 CKASIQVFVAGLLTGFYSMVMITVFVGIAINVIQDGTVF
-978 LSTAYAMIMMA
+978 SP
-989 VIVGTALQ
+989 TAL
-997 LGEDGIGSPSAIFLI
+997 FLI
-1012 SLSSSFFIA
+1012 LMLSQLFISA
-1021 ACLHPQEFWCIVP
+1021 LLHPAELYCFTCSLIY
-1034 GIIYL
+1034 IITL
-1039 LSIPSMYLL
+1039 PSMYML
-1048 LILYSIINLNVVS
+1048 LIIYSISNLNDIT
-1061 WGTRE
+1061 WGTRMA
-1066 VQTKKTKKV
+1066 KTE
-1075 VIAAVISTIYAIVM
+1075 T
-1089 TAVIVAFAINIIQE
+1089 T
-1103 SVMSPSAWFLFLMLG
+1103 
-1118 EFMIA
+1118 
-1123 GLLHPY
+1123 
-1129 EINCLLHGL
+1129 
-1138 IYYLAVPSMYVLLIT
+1138 
-1153 YSLCNL
+1153 
-1159 NNISWGTREIVTKKN
+1159 
-1174 NVELEQEKREAEEA
+1174 ELEQEKKEAEEA

-1197 LGFLQNGAGNNDDD
+1197 LGFLQNGVGSNDDEE
-1211 QGSIEISLAG
+1211 GSIEISLAG
-1221 LFKCLLCT
+1221 LFKCMFCT
-1229 HGKPS
+1229 HGQTS
-1234 AEKQQ
+1234 NEKQQ
-1239 LVAIAESLEQLGKRL
+1239 LVTIAESLEGLGKRL
-1254 ETIERAVDPHSH
+1254 EVIERAVDPHGQANS
-1266 VSGRRRPS
+1266 RRRAS
-1274 SVGSRTADHLGAIG
+1274 SVGSRTADPHLRVVTEDPG
-1288 EDPEDE
+1288 EDQECQSD
-1294 EGSETE
+1294 TE

-1310 RDGSNFLSRPYWL
+1310 RESHFPSRPYWL
-1323 TDEGLKKGE
+1323 SDDGLKKGE
-1332 VDVLSMQEEQFWK
+1332 IDVLSLQEEQFWK

-1362 ARIAKDLKD
+1362 ERIAKDLKD

-1376 VFAFFMM
+1376 VFAFFML

-1392 LLQLNKDLLHIKW
+1392 LLQLNKDLLHVKW

-1411 NVTYDHTTMET
+1411 NISYDE
-1422 RIAADL
+1422 
-1428 IELRNKSV
+1428 NS
-1436 FAFLMFNALFV
+1436 
-1447 LIVFL
+1447 
-1452 LQLNKDQLHVVWPL
+1452 Q
-1466 GVKTNI
+1466 
-1472 TYVEE
+1472 
-1477 TSEVHISKEYLQ
+1477 EVHITKEYLQ

-1513 FHRFGTLA
+1513 FHRFGTFA
-1521 HILASTSLDC
+1521 HILASTSLDWYC
-1531 YKKTKDLSE
+1531 CKKTKDLSE

-1548 VDIVRDLQRLDGIEG
+1548 VEIVRDLQRLDGMEG

-1594 LDVAFRQRFFSM
+1594 LDVAFRRRFFQS
-1606 NEGAGLSRNMSTREA
+1606 EGNGLPRNMSTRRSAKA
-1621 FKAFEGRRNSIMA
+1621 FKAFEGRRNSIIA

-1674 FEGHPGA
+1674 FEGHAGHTNSAYEPDDN
-1681 TSGTGHVNAGYEGDD
+1681 TG
-1696 SPVNSLR
+1696 SSLR
-1703 LQNLGGSQVT
+1703 LHNLGQST
-1713 WREANS
+1713 WREANT
-1719 NV
+1719 NI